1 MRVIAGTA
9 RGVPI
14 KAPAGRDVR
23 PTLDRVREAVFNILA
38 PRVPGARFLD
48 LYAGSGA
55 IGIEALSRGAAHAT
69 FVEADPANVRII
81 SENLAKTRLT
91 DRASCITAPLPGALR
106 RLRGPVD
113 LVYVD
118 APFDRFDPVALLQA
132 LTRETILA
140 PDAWT
145 LLEHPARNQP
155 PQTIGRLARFDQRQY
170 GQVAVSFYA

>member
-9 RGVPI
+9 RGVSI

-81 SENLAKTRLT
+81 AENLAKTRLA
-91 DRASCITAPLPGALR
+91 DRAACITAPLPAALR
-106 RLRGPVD
+106 RVRGPVD
-113 LVYVD
+113 LVYAD
-118 APFDRFDPVALLQA
+118 APFDRFDPLLLLQA
-132 LTRETILA
+132 LTRGTILA

-145 LLEHPARNQP
+145 LLEHPADRLP
-155 PQTIGRLARFDQRQY
+155 PQTVEPLSRFDQRRY

>member
-9 RGVPI
+9 RGLPI

-38 PRVPGARFLD
+38 PRVSAARFLD

-81 SENLAKTRLT
+81 AENLAKTRLA
-91 DRASCITAPLPGALR
+91 DRAACITAPLPSALR
-106 RLRGPVD
+106 RVRGPID
-113 LVYVD
+113 LVYAD
-118 APFDRFDPVALLQA
+118 APFDRFDPIALLQA
-132 LTRETILA
+132 LTRATILA

-145 LLEHPARNQP
+145 LLEHPAHSQP
-155 PQTIGRLARFDQRQY
+155 PQTIERLTRFDLRRY
-170 GQVAVSFYA
+170 GQVAISFYA

>member
-23 PTLDRVREAVFNILA
+23 PTLDRIREAVFNILG

-55 IGIEALSRGAAHAT
+55 IGIEALSRGARHAT
-69 FVEADPANVRII
+69 FIEADPANVRII

-91 DRASCITAPLPGALR
+91 DRAACITAPLPGALR
-106 RLRGPVD
+106 RVHATVD
-113 LVYVD
+113 LVYAD

-145 LLEHPARNQP
+145 LIEHPARNQP
-155 PQTIGRLARFDQRQY
+155 PQTIERLTRFDQRQY